1 MDLRD
6 FEQLLRVVF
15 STFGGQKKLKTFFFK
30 KHFSNR
36 IEKLHKMAVI
46 FFFYLKK
53 LKKVEK
59 IGYHSNSNFECN
71 TESGS
76 IE

>member
-1 MDLRD
+1 MNSSLWAVWAAQAVRKKVDLSYSD
-6 FEQLLRVVF
+6 QLLC
-15 STFGGQKKLKTFFFK
+15 FF
-30 KHFSNR
+30 
-36 IEKLHKMAVI
+36 L
-46 FFFYLKK
+46 FFLKK

-71 TESGS
+71 TERGS

>member
-1 MDLRD
+1 
-6 FEQLLRVVF
+6 
-15 STFGGQKKLKTFFFK
+15 
-30 KHFSNR
+30 
-36 IEKLHKMAVI
+36 
-46 FFFYLKK
+46 

-71 TESGS
+71 TERGS